1 MKIVILGLSIT
12 SSWGN
17 GHATTYRALVRA
29 LGARGHDVTFLE
41 RDRSWYADNRDLPK
55 PPGCTTR
62 LYRGIGELERVH
74 ARRVRDADVV
84 IIGSFVPQGAA
95 VAEWVMRTAEGIVA
109 FYDIDTPVTLAK
121 IERGDCDY
129 LSADL
134 IPSFDLYLSFTG
146 GPTLRRIERQYGA
159 PLARALYCSFDPE
172 HYYPDQRPL
181 RWDLGYLGT
190 YSADRQ
196 PVLERLLVEPARS
209 WKDGRFIVAGP
220 QYPDTIRWARNVR
233 RRTHLPPRQHRA
245 FYNAQRFTLNVT
257 REEMVRAGWS
267 PSVRLFE
274 AAACAVPILT
284 DWWEGLGDLF
294 DVGKEILVA
303 RTTDDVLHALHEVD
317 EDERR
322 AIGERA
328 RLRVL
333 RDHTP
338 AQRAMDLE
346 RFIFEAG
353 KRRQPLAAT
362 S

>member
-1 MKIVILGLSIT
+1 MSTPRTMSTPRLDIVILGLSIT

-84 IIGSFVPQGAA
+84 IVGSFVPQ
-95 VAEWVMRTAEGIVA
+95 
-109 FYDIDTPVTLAK
+109 
-121 IERGDCDY
+121 
-129 LSADL
+129 
-134 IPSFDLYLSFTG
+134 
-146 GPTLRRIERQYGA
+146 
-159 PLARALYCSFDPE
+159 
-172 HYYPDQRPL
+172 HYYPDERPL

-245 FYNAQRFTLNVT
+245 FYNAQR
-257 REEMVRAGWS
+257 
-267 PSVRLFE
+267 
-274 AAACAVPILT
+274 
-284 DWWEGLGDLF
+284 
-294 DVGKEILVA
+294 
-303 RTTDDVLHALHEVD
+303 
-317 EDERR
+317 
-322 AIGERA
+322 
-328 RLRVL
+328 
-333 RDHTP
+333 
-338 AQRAMDLE
+338 
-346 RFIFEAG
+346 
-353 KRRQPLAAT
+353 
-362 S
+362 